1 MTKNDQGQRIEKSI
15 GGREVKIRSGDVIR
29 HGDYVE
35 TRSSQNVDRI
45 PVTPTS
51 VDVKKVESANH
62 KAD

>member
-15 GGREVKIRSGDVIR
+15 GGREVGTRSGKVVR
-29 HGDYVE
+29 HGNCGE
-35 TRSSQNVDRI
+35 TRSYQSADRI

-62 KAD
+62 KA